1 MWALSKCEHAF
12 PSDLLQSERLH
23 LQHVALEII
32 DGGHPSLRS
41 MTDGGHPSLRSMIER
56 SDTSQTFA
64 IPIH

>member
-23 LQHVALEII
+23 LQHVALE
-32 DGGHPSLRS
+32 